1 METRSRAPRSLKR
14 SAAARDRSSASST
27 FGGINAMPL
36 FEYVCRACDHEFED
50 LAWSAESVHRPP
62 CPKCASKKVERK
74 LSLFAA
80 RQSTVRPSVA
90 PGGGCSR
97 CGDPDG
103 PCTLD

>member
-1 METRSRAPRSLKR
+1 
-14 SAAARDRSSASST
+14 
-27 FGGINAMPL
+27 MPL